1 MPPYQ
6 TMIDAAH
13 EHVLER
19 QVCLLFAIAVD
30 SQPAP

>member
-19 QVCLLFAIAVD
+19 QVCLLSTIAVD
-30 SQPAP
+30 NQPAP